1 MRFSTDMLLLAAT
14 CSGPLDWSSVHRH
27 AALAVHD
34 WQAKAAGGD
43 LRQMEFKL
51 LRQVLTQ
58 RSE

>member
-1 MRFSTDMLLLAAT
+1 MLRLPSMT
-14 CSGPLDWSSVHRH
+14 GK
-27 AALAVHD
+27 
-34 WQAKAAGGD
+34 QKQQGEE

>member
-1 MRFSTDMLLLAAT
+1 MLLLAAT
-14 CSGPLDWSSVHRH
+14 CSGPPDWSSVHQH

-34 WQAKAAGGD
+34 WQAKAAGGE